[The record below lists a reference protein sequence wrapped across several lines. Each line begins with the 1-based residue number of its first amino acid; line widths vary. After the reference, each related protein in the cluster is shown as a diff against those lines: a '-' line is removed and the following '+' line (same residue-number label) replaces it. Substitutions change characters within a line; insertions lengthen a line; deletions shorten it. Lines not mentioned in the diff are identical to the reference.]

1 MSNKDYYNILGVP
14 RNASEEDIKKSYKKL
29 ALQYHPDKNKDEGAE
44 DKFKEISA
52 AYAILSNSD
61 KRRQYDMMGSVDDND
76 IFGGGID
83 PFSVFNNIFQQHIHS
98 FMNMKYENNVNI
110 DEVLGNLGGG
120 MGFPMSFGNVKIKV
134 HTFPMDGFINHE
146 NNYEEDDDI
155 MENIFMRGGE
165 NGRQNIREKEKILFK
180 KPEDIVYD
188 ITVKLKNIYREDKKK
203 MTIHRMRKL
212 KNKKYG
218 DKSKKIEIPIYGRE
232 ILLRGE
238 GNQLEDYKEKGDVII
253 NIHNEDDPL
262 FRRIGDYN
270 VLTYKKISLRDV
282 YDGFIYEIKLPHKKI
297 IKIQSRKGSLE
308 EQDHLFQKIIGMG
321 IPYYDDEGVHKYGDL
336 YVMYQIDFK
345 KGLEENVD
353 NNRED
358 NILDEYLV
366 AYNCNLNEIF
376 DE

>member
-29 ALQYHPDKNKDEGAE
+29 ALQYHPDKNKEEGAE

-98 FMNMKYENNVNI
+98 FMNMKYENNLNI

-120 MGFPMSFGNVKIKV
+120 GMGFSGIPMSFGNVKIKV

-146 NNYEEDDDI
+146 DDEN
-155 MENIFMRGGE
+155 MGENIFMRGLKE
-165 NGRQNIREKEKILFK
+165 NIREKEKILFK

-188 ITVKLKNIYREDKKK
+188 ITVKLKNIYKEEKKK
-203 MTIHRMRKL
+203 MTIHRMKKL

-232 ILLRGE
+232 ILLKGE
-238 GNQLEDYKEKGDVII
+238 GNQLEDYQEKGDVII
-253 NIHNEDDPL
+253 NIHNDKDPL

-270 VLTYKKISLRDV
+270 ILTHKKISLRDV

-308 EQDHLFQKIIGMG
+308 EQEHLFQKIIGMG
-321 IPYYDDEGVHKYGDL
+321 IPYYDDDGAHKYGDL

-345 KGLEENVD
+345 KGLEEQVD
-353 NNRED
+353 NNQVD
-358 NILDEYLV
+358 NILDEHLV
-366 AYNCNLNEIF
+366 AYNCNLDEIF